1 MTKIHQKRDFS
12 CQKKLQRVETF
23 FLVFLIVSKLVG
35 FEKGHRGKSNGVS
48 TIFFGLLAASVDA
61 FEVEKFLGFCH
72 IFLRKI
78 HHCATL

>member
-1 MTKIHQKRDFS
+1 MSKKTSKSGNLFS
-12 CQKKLQRVETF
+12 CIFNRFKVG
-23 FLVFLIVSKLVG
+23 G
-35 FEKGHRGKSNGVS
+35 FEKGHRGEPNGVS
-48 TIFFGLLAASVDA
+48 TIFFGLLAASVDV